1 MKPCPMYTWEV
12 TILAVFLKFSFIL
25 VSSALFALAFLSHE
39 CSQPASSFELVVQL
53 VFLCSATFSISFST
67 ELSFQDQ

>member
-1 MKPCPMYTWEV
+1 MKSCLMYTQEM
-12 TILAVFLKFSFIL
+12 TMLAGFFFFIL

-39 CSQPASSFELVVQL
+39 CSEPHSSLALVVQL

>member
-1 MKPCPMYTWEV
+1 MKPCLMYTREV
-12 TILAVFLKFSFIL
+12 TILAVFFSPFIL